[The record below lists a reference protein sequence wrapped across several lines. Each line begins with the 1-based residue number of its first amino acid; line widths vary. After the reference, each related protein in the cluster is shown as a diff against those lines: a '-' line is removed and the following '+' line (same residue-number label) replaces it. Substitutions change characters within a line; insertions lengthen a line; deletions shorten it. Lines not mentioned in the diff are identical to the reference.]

1 MTTNEIKKLQDE
13 HARYEK
19 ALHSFLYE
27 LSPSNPA
34 YKAAYDALNPP
45 PPPPVT
51 LPALK
56 AALLSHEI
64 AYPKNAPYGIYFYDD
79 ESGSIR
85 DKLDARVFS
94 FSTLRDAVD
103 FLNR

>member
-19 ALHSFLYE
+19 ALHRFLYE

-51 LPALK
+51 IDELKTALRRYSK
-56 AALLSHEI
+56 AN
-64 AYPKNAPYGIYFYDD
+64 PKYGGHGIYFYDD
-79 ESGSIR
+79 DSGSIR
-85 DKLDARVFS
+85 DCVDDRVYS
-94 FSTLRDAVD
+94 FNTLRDAVD